1 MKNRN
6 QLVDLY
12 LRAKKSII
20 EEGFAEEIDW
30 QNDIHFSQINES
42 YFLKEAA
49 WVVLS
54 SGMREFVIR
63 KKFPAISAAF
73 YHWKSSVRIIKNKEK
88 CRMHALVV
96 FRHEQKI
103 DAIIDIANRI
113 SKNGFTSL
121 KNCIQNEGVRFIQTM
136 PYMGPAT
143 SYHLAKNI
151 GLDVA
156 KPDRHLLRIATVTGY
171 NNPQNLCEDISSFVG
186 DRIAVVD
193 LVMWRFATLNPN
205 YLEYFDV
212 RL

>member
-12 LRAKKSII
+12 LMAKELII
-20 EEGFAEEIDW
+20 KEGFAEEIDW
-30 QNDIHFSQINES
+30 QTDIHFSHINES

-54 SGMREFVIR
+54 SGMKELVIR
-63 KKFPAISAAF
+63 KRFPAISAAF
-73 YHWKSSVRIIKNKEK
+73 YHWRSSIRIIKNKEK
-88 CRMHALVV
+88 CRKHALLL

-103 DAIIDIANRI
+103 NAIITIAYKI
-113 SKNGFTSL
+113 SKNGFDSF
-121 KNCIQNEGVRFIQTM
+121 KNCIQNEGIRFIQTM
-136 PYMGPAT
+136 PFMGPAT

-156 KPDRHLLRIATVTGY
+156 KPDRHLLRIASVTGY
-171 NNPQNLCEDISSFVG
+171 NNPQNLCEDISSSVG

-212 RL
+212 